1 MSTSKTVQTYL
12 TLAAELLPQLI
23 QLGEDVI
30 PTIETMLTVAK
41 QNVPTDDQWTA
52 LDAQEAALNLRI
64 NDTSGDVTAAS
75 PAPALDAA

>member
-1 MSTSKTVQTYL
+1 MSTSKTVQAYI
-12 TLAAELLPQLI
+12 TLAAQLLPSLI

-41 QNVPTDDQWTA
+41 QDVPTDDQWAA

-64 NDTSGDVTAAS
+64 NDTSGDVQTADGPTRSAG
-75 PAPALDAA
+75 